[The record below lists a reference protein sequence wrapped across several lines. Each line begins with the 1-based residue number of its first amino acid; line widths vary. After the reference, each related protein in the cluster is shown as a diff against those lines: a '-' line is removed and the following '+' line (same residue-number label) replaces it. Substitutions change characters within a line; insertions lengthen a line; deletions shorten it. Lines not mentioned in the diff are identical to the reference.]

1 LKRLQRIG
9 RALRKGL
16 LREPGIRLPPKG
28 VGPRRRNALSTAI
41 RTILNEIKSLEPLP
55 QIAMRVAEIAAKED
69 VVPRDLVSVIET
81 DAGVTGKVLK
91 LCNSAFYGFSREIA
105 SLSEASNLLGVTT
118 LVNLVVTSCASRY
131 FRNYGKS
138 RQKSAEALW
147 ERSVMNALAASRMAR
162 LNGRVDVSR
171 AYTAGL
177 LQNVGLLV
185 FDRFLHAELPRVR
198 VELDSGKSILDA
210 EEAVFGMHH
219 AEIGARL
226 AEQWNL
232 PPILADTIRYHHTP
246 ECAKVDRELAG
257 VAHLGEEI
265 TTTFCART
273 GLELGTYEFG
283 DSELAIAGIARD
295 RVESIHA
302 TLTAD
307 LEKARDFIMAA

>member
-1 LKRLQRIG
+1 
-9 RALRKGL
+9 
-16 LREPGIRLPPKG
+16 
-28 VGPRRRNALSTAI
+28 
-41 RTILNEIKSLEPLP
+41 
-55 QIAMRVAEIAAKED
+55 MRVAEIAATED
-69 VVPRDLVSVIET
+69 VVPRDLVAVIET

-105 SLSEASNLLGVTT
+105 SLSEASNLLGVST

-138 RQKSAEALW
+138 RQKSAEELW
-147 ERSVMNALAASRMAR
+147 ERSVMNALAASRMGK

-185 FDRFLHAELPRVR
+185 FDRFLHTELPRVQLAL
-198 VELDSGKSILDA
+198 ESGKTILEA

-232 PPILADTIRYHHTP
+232 PPILVDTIRHHHTP
-246 ECAKVDRELAG
+246 ERAKVDRELAG

-265 TTTFCART
+265 TTAFCART
-273 GLELGTYEFG
+273 GLGRGTYDFD
-283 DSELAIAGIARD
+283 DSMLFVAGID
-295 RVESIHA
+295 RALFESMQE
-302 TLTAD
+302 TLTSD
-307 LEKARDFIMAA
+307 LEKARDFILAA